1 MGPDEYPTR
10 EELGLML
17 KVLEAQIAK
26 LIRTQTEL
34 VAMLHAKELLTEP
47 EIALMATQIVDSAES
62 TRLRERVEKMR
73 QFAEVHKTAR
83 QYLDPPEE

>member
-1 MGPDEYPTR
+1 MGPDEFPTR

-34 VAMLHAKELLTEP
+34 VGMLRAKGLLTDP
-47 EIALMATQIVDSAES
+47 EITLMATQIVDSAET

-73 QFAEVHKTAR
+73 QFAEIHKTAR
-83 QYLDPPEE
+83 QYLDPQGE